1 MNTYVYSVTPVTAQ
15 DYNPV
20 YTRVCIHTVFS
31 CQVCFKENRRLAF
44 NRDDGSA
51 WSLMVHQLSWAKVAT
66 STTSFELPS
75 ESTSGQTRSTY
86 QVCDKW
92 PTCQAAE
99 QNATQTLNCGNT
111 SRSSKNSTCLML
123 NSSTRHKPNG
133 CHPSPFSTRLGWRFS
148 ETSHGPLPPERR
160 PEGIDPP
167 RSFSWTQFGCF
178 FCWY

>member
-1 MNTYVYSVTPVTAQ
+1 MNTYVYSITPVTAQ
-15 DYNPV
+15 DYTPV

-31 CQVCFKENRRLAF
+31 CQVCFKQNRRLAF
-44 NRDDGSA
+44 YRDDRRDSSA
-51 WSLMVHQLSWAKVAT
+51 WSHMVHQLSWAKVAT

-86 QVCDKW
+86 KR
-92 PTCQAAE
+92 PTCQAAD
-99 QNATQTLNCGNT
+99 QSATQTLNCGNT
-111 SRSSKNSTCLML
+111 SRSSKNSTCLNL

-133 CHPSPFSTRLGWRFS
+133 CHPSPSSTRLGWRFS
-148 ETSHGPLPPERR
+148 ETSHRPLPLERR

-178 FCWY
+178 FCW

>member
-31 CQVCFKENRRLAF
+31 CQVCFKENRGLAF
-44 NRDDGSA
+44 YRDDGSA
-51 WSLMVHQLSWAKVAT
+51 WSLMVHQLSWVKVAT

-75 ESTSGQTRSTY
+75 ESTSGQTQGTY

-92 PTCQAAE
+92 PTCQAVDRS
-99 QNATQTLNCGNT
+99 ATQTLNCDNT
-111 SRSSKNSTCLML
+111 SRSSKNSTCFKL

-133 CHPSPFSTRLGWRFS
+133 CHPSPFPTRLGWRFS

-178 FCWY
+178 FCW